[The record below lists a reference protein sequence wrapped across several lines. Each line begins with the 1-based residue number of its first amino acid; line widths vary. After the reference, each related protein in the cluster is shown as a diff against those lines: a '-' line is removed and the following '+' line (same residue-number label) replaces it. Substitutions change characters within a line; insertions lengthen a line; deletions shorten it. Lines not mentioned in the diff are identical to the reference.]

1 MSDLLLNTIIDRLNS
16 QAQTIDRLKE
26 NVENLP
32 DKFEKLNDIARQTN
46 SIQDNIQKISFPE
59 KELRQLSLSLNQA
72 ITIFQRPQKN
82 EVVNHHHVPKLIWI
96 TAGLFIVLCLV
107 CSGWYMT
114 SDKLENFV
122 ANDTKYRYL
131 KLNSNPALQKL
142 LSITDSMYHLIPGMR
157 DSVVAIEEE
166 KMQSMELQKQAE
178 EKEKEADALRYKAN
192 HPKK

>member
-1 MSDLLLNTIIDRLNS
+1 MSDLLLNTIIDKLNS

-26 NVENLP
+26 NVESLP
-32 DKFEKLNDIARQTN
+32 DKFEKVNDIAKQIN
-46 SIQDNIQKISFPE
+46 SVKDNIQKMSFPE
-59 KELRQLSLSLNQA
+59 KEIHQLSLGLNQA

-107 CSGWYMT
+107 CSGWYVT
-114 SDKLENFV
+114 NDKLENFV

-142 LSITDSMYHLIPGMR
+142 LSITDSMYDLIPGMR
-157 DSVVAIEEE
+157 DSVMAIEEE
-166 KMQSMELQKQAE
+166 KC
-178 EKEKEADALRYKAN
+178 KAWN
-192 HPKK
+192 CKNKRIKKKKKLMH